1 MEGDK
6 ENIEGEKCV
15 FGREVKGEMPKK
27 HYLFSQHCRMLVDL
41 LLIFTFHDW
50 RLCLSFVL
58 YETGCRSWLHM
69 QEKDACWLCVK
80 GF

>member
-27 HYLFSQHCRMLVDL
+27 HYLFSRSFINIHLS
-41 LLIFTFHDW
+41 
-50 RLCLSFVL
+50 RLEAMSVFCTV
-58 YETGCRSWLHM
+58 
-69 QEKDACWLCVK
+69 
-80 GF
+80 